1 MSRYSR
7 RLGFDDDVAAGFGIF
22 LVVCLGLLIAALL

>member
-7 RLGFDDDVAAGFGIF
+7 RLGFDDDVAGGFVLF
-22 LVVCLGLLIAALL
+22 LVICGGLLVAALI

>member
-7 RLGFDDDVAAGFGIF
+7 RLGFDDDVAAGFVLF
-22 LVVCLGLLIAALL
+22 LVLCGGLLVAAIL